1 MIFLTECKEHCPP
14 CFSQDGPPPSEGRVI
29 GELGE
34 DGWVRIQ
41 WDTGST
47 NSYRMGK
54 EGKYD
59 LKLAGPPPVPESS
72 EEEEEDMKG
81 RQNLYVISGL
91 QISFF

>member
-1 MIFLTECKEHCPP
+1 M
-14 CFSQDGPPPSEGRVI
+14 
-29 GELGE
+29 
-34 DGWVRIQ
+34 RIQ

-59 LKLAGPPPVPESS
+59 LKLAGPPPIPESS

-81 RQNLYVISGL
+81 REGCSYESAHG
-91 QISFF
+91 SCS

>member
-1 MIFLTECKEHCPP
+1 MLF
-14 CFSQDGPPPSEGRVI
+14 QDGKPPGEGRVV

-41 WDTGST
+41 WDNGCT

-59 LKLAGPPPVPESS
+59 LKLDGPPPLPESS
-72 EEEEEDMKG
+72 DDEEEETKQGAYKFLFLVDNCCCVKVFM
-81 RQNLYVISGL
+81 IST
-91 QISFF
+91 F

>member
-1 MIFLTECKEHCPP
+1 MSF
-14 CFSQDGPPPSEGRVI
+14 QDGKPPGEGRVV

-41 WDTGST
+41 WDTGCT

-59 LKLAGPPPVPESS
+59 LQLAGPPPIPESS
-72 EEEEEDMKG
+72 DDDDEEIKPG
-81 RQNLYVISGL
+81 TNSAL
-91 QISFF
+91 QIQSNPKVRIRGRVNIPSGYML